1 VLPLVVAGLLLI
13 VVNGLA
19 LRAQRRYTHSIV
31 WRGTIGRL
39 FALRPGMFLASQRY
53 RRAAR
58 VLNVLGLFAGVV
70 LVIAG
75 IAG

>member
-1 VLPLVVAGLLLI
+1 MVAAGLLLI
-13 VVNGLA
+13 AVNSLA
-19 LRAQRRYTHSIV
+19 LRAQRRYTHSIL

-39 FALRPGMFLASQRY
+39 YALRPGTFLATQRY

-58 VLNVLGLFAGVV
+58 VLNVFGLVAGVV

-75 IAG
+75 LAG

>member
-1 VLPLVVAGLLLI
+1 VVAAGLLLI
-13 VVNGLA
+13 AVNGLA
-19 LRAQRRYTHSIV
+19 MSAQRRYTHSIL

-39 FALRPGMFLASQRY
+39 YALRPGMFLAVQRN

-58 VLNVLGLFAGVV
+58 ALNVLGLFAGAA

-75 IAG
+75 LVG